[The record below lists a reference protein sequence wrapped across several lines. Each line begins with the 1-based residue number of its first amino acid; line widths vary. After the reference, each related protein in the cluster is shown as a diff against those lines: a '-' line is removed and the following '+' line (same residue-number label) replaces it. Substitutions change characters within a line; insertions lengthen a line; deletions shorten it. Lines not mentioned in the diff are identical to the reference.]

1 MLAFCLDEVKCGWFG
16 KEGLMVLKPTNSKR
30 DDYQGPLVCPVCF
43 GDVIFEEQ
51 VKQAMEDR
59 KKRILV
65 RRWKKKYDQS
75 EDQDFYRYEP
85 I

>member
-1 MLAFCLDEVKCGWFG
+1 
-16 KEGLMVLKPTNSKR
+16 MVLKPTNSKR